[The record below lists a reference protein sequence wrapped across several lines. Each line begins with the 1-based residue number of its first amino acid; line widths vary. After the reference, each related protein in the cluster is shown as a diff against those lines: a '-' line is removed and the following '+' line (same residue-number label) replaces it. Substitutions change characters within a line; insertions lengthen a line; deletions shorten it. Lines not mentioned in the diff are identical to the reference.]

1 MLQDLAFV
9 LNRRCAL
16 TFDNLVFE
24 LDCNLLM
31 KIAWELNLALKDLL
45 IDGHGVVVVEGVDTG
60 NHLIGQ
66 DAQCPPV
73 NGLAM
78 TFVEEHFGC

>member
-1 MLQDLAFV
+1 
-9 LNRRCAL
+9 
-16 TFDNLVFE
+16 
-24 LDCNLLM
+24 M
-31 KIAWELNLALKDLL
+31 KIARELNLALKDLL